1 MLCSRCHTDLDIIY
15 FSKSIR
21 KVYYKVCDTCKA
33 KTIYN
38 KCLLLVKKSIKERKN
53 CQMRL
58 QPFLLSYG
66 DLVIPNM
73 WLSHRLNISFTDTM
87 VSWNKFYNL
96 IQANEQ
102 LRWQT
107 IYASNIYY
115 HYNQAMF
122 NIANRK
128 FLKEIKFSTIKRMIN
143 KLKLPDVLINV
154 IFKFLC

>member
-1 MLCSRCHTDLDIIY
+1 MLCSRCNTDLDIIY
-15 FSKSIR
+15 FSKSRR
-21 KVYYKVCDTCKA
+21 KVYYRVCDTCKA

-66 DLVIPNM
+66 DLVSPSTWIHNTEN
-73 WLSHRLNISFTDTM
+73 S

-96 IQANEQ
+96 IQTNEQ
-102 LRWQT
+102 LKRQT
-107 IYASNIYY
+107 IFACNIYY

>member
-1 MLCSRCHTDLDIIY
+1 MLCSRCNTDLDIIY
-15 FSKSIR
+15 FSKSRR
-21 KVYYKVCDTCKA
+21 KVYYRVCDICKA
-33 KTIYN
+33 KTIHN

-66 DLVIPNM
+66 DLVSPSVYHNTEN
-73 WLSHRLNISFTDTM
+73 S
-87 VSWNKFYNL
+87 VAWNKFYNMT
-96 IQANEQ
+96 QANEQ
-102 LRWQT
+102 LKRQT
-107 IYASNIYY
+107 IFACNIYY

>member
-15 FSKSIR
+15 FSKSRR
-21 KVYYKVCDTCKA
+21 KVYYRVCDTCKA

-73 WLSHRLNISFTDTM
+73 WSHPDNM
-87 VSWNKFYNL
+87 VSWNKFYNMT
-96 IQANEQ
+96 QANEQ
-102 LRWQT
+102 LKRQT
-107 IYASNIYY
+107 IFACNIYY
-115 HYNQAMF
+115 HYDQAMF